1 MSANRHH
8 IQVLAAGVRAI
19 SHPPEMLLPTMLEA
33 GVAPDTTSYRHTTSY
48 RYRHILEAFANVEN
62 ISRVAVLI

>member
-19 SHPPEMLLPTMLEA
+19 SDPPEMLLPTMLEA
-33 GVAPDTTSYRHTTSY
+33 GVAPDTIS
-48 RYRHILEAFANVEN
+48 YRHILEAFANVEN
-62 ISRVAVLI
+62 IYRVAVLI